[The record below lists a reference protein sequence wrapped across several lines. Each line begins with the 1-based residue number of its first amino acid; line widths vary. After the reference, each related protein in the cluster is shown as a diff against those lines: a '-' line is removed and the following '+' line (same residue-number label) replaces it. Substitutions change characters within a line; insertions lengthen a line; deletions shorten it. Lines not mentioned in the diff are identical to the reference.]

1 MKEQEIL
8 EMQRLI
14 DEGVRKAQYRLL
26 QRACAA
32 GQSLVVCRNG
42 KILELVPDVEQ
53 FPGHIAC
60 SAASRSEI
68 VVPLFGPAGEVTAV
82 LDIDSTERG
91 TFDATD
97 RRWLERICS
106 L

>member
-53 FPGHIAC
+53 ALADGNC
-60 SAASRSEI
+60 GD
-68 VVPLFGPAGEVTAV
+68 PLA
-82 LDIDSTERG
+82 
-91 TFDATD
+91 
-97 RRWLERICS
+97 RRKQR
-106 L
+106 

>member
-32 GQSLVVCRNG
+32 NQALVVCRNG
-42 KILELVPDVEQ
+42 KILEMVPEVEQ
-53 FPGHIAC
+53 GFQEG
-60 SAASRSEI
+60 SAGD
-68 VVPLFGPAGEVTAV
+68 PLA
-82 LDIDSTERG
+82 
-91 TFDATD
+91 
-97 RRWLERICS
+97 RRKQR
-106 L
+106 